1 VACALQS
8 IIVNFQK
15 YAANIYRKLETGQQ
29 KRRWQVDAI
38 VTGTIVKPKAADCC
52 SVSKPIAQAVS
63 QKHIMWVYIIVGFFG
78 LVSVGTYAMHEY
90 YLYLSAYLWFGFIYG
105 MCLQYGRFCFASA
118 FRDLFAVGVPRMVVG
133 IMIATILFSI
143 TSSLVAATGWST
155 FHAAPWSI
163 HAIIAGII
171 FGIGMVFAG
180 GCASGSLY
188 KAGEGNGVS
197 MLVIL
202 SISFTQSTFVDLGG
216 WLNYLVP
223 KSWAES
229 ALTKG
234 LPSSINVSDGWVDQY
249 LAGYVW
255 DQPVI
260 TFAKLLGL
268 DDHSL
273 VGALYGN
280 TLVGVIL
287 PAILLLTVV
296 YIFWS
301 RKRYVMDLKANKG
314 RSANFA
320 DHVRGFWSM
329 IISSKRTAIAGLFL
343 GVACGLQ
350 MFVIEGL
357 RMKFGVKNAGTI
369 LQRLGFDYGIS
380 AKGTVFDP
388 GYWYVTTQEAQWV
401 GWVMH
406 KLGWNNMD
414 NIYFGWV
421 NGIPSPAINPADWMS
436 VALIGGAAV
445 MALLNNEFKWKMPTK
460 ELAIWALI
468 GGALMGIG
476 SRLALGCNIG
486 AFFVR
491 TANGD
496 ISGWSFGLGMIGG
509 AYIGVKFFN
518 WYTERKM
525 AKEMANIDF
534 DL

>member
-1 VACALQS
+1 
-8 IIVNFQK
+8 
-15 YAANIYRKLETGQQ
+15 
-29 KRRWQVDAI
+29 VDAI
-38 VTGTIVKPKAADCC
+38 VTSTITKSKAADCC
-52 SVSKPIAQAVS
+52 SDSKTTTQAVS
-63 QKHIMWVYIIVGFFG
+63 RKHIMWVYIIVGFFG
-78 LVSVGTYAMHEY
+78 LISIGTYALHEY

-133 IMIATILFSI
+133 IMIATVLFSI

-155 FHAAPWSI
+155 FHAAPWSV
-163 HAIIAGII
+163 HAVIAGII
-171 FGIGMVFAG
+171 FGVGMVFAG

-202 SISFTQSTFVDLGG
+202 SISVTQAAFVDVGG
-216 WLNYLVP
+216 WANKLVP
-223 KSWAES
+223 KSWAEA

-255 DQPVI
+255 EQPVI

-273 VGALYGN
+273 VGALYAN
-280 TLVGVIL
+280 TFVGVFL
-287 PAILLLTVV
+287 PAVLLLIIV

-301 RKRYVMDLKANKG
+301 RKRYVMDLKTNEG
-314 RSANFA
+314 RSAGLA

-343 GVACGLQ
+343 GIACGLQ

-369 LQRLGFDYGIS
+369 LQRIGFDYGIS

-401 GWVMH
+401 GWVAQ
-406 KLGWNNMD
+406 KLGFNNMD

-445 MALLNNEFKWKMPTK
+445 MALMNNEFKWKKPTK

-476 SRLALGCNIG
+476 SRLALGCNVG

-496 ISGWSFGLGMIGG
+496 VSGWSFGLGMIGG
-509 AYIGVKFFN
+509 AFIGVKFFN

>member
-1 VACALQS
+1 ME
-8 IIVNFQK
+8 IVIPRR
-15 YAANIYRKLETGQQ
+15 NITWAY
-29 KRRWQVDAI
+29 V
-38 VTGTIVKPKAADCC
+38 
-52 SVSKPIAQAVS
+52 
-63 QKHIMWVYIIVGFFG
+63 IVGFFG
-78 LVSVGTYAMHEY
+78 LVSVVTFAIHEY
-90 YLYLSAYLWFGFIYG
+90 YIYLSAYLWFGFIYG

-133 IMIATILFSI
+133 IMIATLLFAI
-143 TSSLVAATGWST
+143 TSAFVAATGWST
-155 FHAAPWSI
+155 FHAAPVSM
-163 HAIIAGII
+163 HAAIAGLI
-171 FGIGMVFAG
+171 FGVGMVFAG

-188 KAGEGNGVS
+188 KTGEGNGVS

-202 SISFTQSTFVDLGG
+202 SISITQSLFVDWGG
-216 WLNYLVP
+216 LLNKLVP
-223 KSWAES
+223 QSWHDS
-229 ALTKG
+229 ALQKG
-234 LPSSINVSDGWVDQY
+234 LPDSINVGDGFIDQY

-255 DQPVI
+255 DQPVM
-260 TFAKLLGL
+260 TYAQTLGMKDDTLSGALLGNAL
-268 DDHSL
+268 AGVFVPALLILAIVYFFWVRKNYARKLAKEKTEAITLKDHL
-273 VGALYGN
+273 G
-280 TLVGVIL
+280 
-287 PAILLLTVV
+287 
-296 YIFWS
+296 
-301 RKRYVMDLKANKG
+301 
-314 RSANFA
+314 
-320 DHVRGFWSM
+320 GFWGM
-329 IISSKRTAIAGLFL
+329 IMASKRTSIAGLLL
-343 GVACGLQ
+343 GIACGLQ

-357 RMKFGVKNAGTI
+357 RMKFGIKNAGT
-369 LQRLGFDYGIS
+369 LLLRLGHDYGIS

-401 GWVMH
+401 GWMLQ
-406 KLGWNNMD
+406 KLGMDNMD

-445 MALLNNEFKWKMPTK
+445 MALLHGEFKFKAPTV
-460 ELAIWALI
+460 ELAIWAII

-496 ISGWSFGLGMIGG
+496 MSGWLFGLGMIGG

-525 AKEMANIDF
+525 AEEMAGF

>member
-1 VACALQS
+1 LSA
-8 IIVNFQK
+8 K
-15 YAANIYRKLETGQQ
+15 RKLRKK
-29 KRRWQVDAI
+29 KRRLHVDAI
-38 VTGTIVKPKAADCC
+38 VTGAITEPKAADCC
-52 SVSKPIAQAVS
+52 TDSKSIADTVSRNNR
-63 QKHIMWVYIIVGFFG
+63 MWIFVIVGFFS
-78 LVSVGTYAMHEY
+78 LISIGTYAMHEY
-90 YLYLSAYLWFGFIYG
+90 YIYLSAYLWFGFIYG

-133 IMIATILFSI
+133 IMIATVLFSF
-143 TSSLVAATGWST
+143 TSSFVASTGWST

-163 HAIIAGII
+163 HAVIAGIV
-171 FGIGMVFAG
+171 FGVGMVFAG

-197 MLVIL
+197 LLVIL
-202 SISFTQSTFVDLGG
+202 SISVTQSTFVDLGG
-216 WLNYLVP
+216 WFNKLVP
-223 KSWAES
+223 TSWAES
-229 ALTKG
+229 ALTKS
-234 LPSSINVSDGWVDQY
+234 LPSSINVGDGWVDQY

-255 DQPVI
+255 NQPVI
-260 TFAKLLGL
+260 TFARLLGFK
-268 DDHSL
+268 DE
-273 VGALYGN
+273 
-280 TLVGVIL
+280 TLVGSFFGNTFVGVLL
-287 PAILLLTVV
+287 PAIALLILV
-296 YIFWS
+296 YFIWS
-301 RKRYVMDLKANKG
+301 RKRYVLDLQSREG
-314 RSANFA
+314 RGPRFA
-320 DHVRGFWSM
+320 DHIRGFWAM
-329 IISSKRTAIAGLFL
+329 ITASKRTAIAGLFL
-343 GVACGLQ
+343 GIACGLQ

-369 LQRLGFDYGIS
+369 LQRIGFDYGIS

-401 GWVMH
+401 GWVAH

-445 MALLNNEFKWKMPTK
+445 MALLNNEFKWKKPTK

-476 SRLALGCNIG
+476 SRLALGCNVG

-496 ISGWSFGLGMIGG
+496 VSGWSFGLGMIGG

-525 AKEMANIDF
+525 AREMANIDF